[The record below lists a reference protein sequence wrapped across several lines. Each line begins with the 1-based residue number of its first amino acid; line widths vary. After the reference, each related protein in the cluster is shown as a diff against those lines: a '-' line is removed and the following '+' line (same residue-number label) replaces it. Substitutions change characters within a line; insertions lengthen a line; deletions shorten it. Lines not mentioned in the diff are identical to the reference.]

1 MTKIT
6 LKEVILELTPFPEEL
21 VVWSKTH
28 PEFLDALKNVYPE
41 KFISPAM
48 IIIYPPIKGD
58 EACEGDVV
66 IGVYT
71 YHHELNDPIFKQD
84 FIVNKG
90 NLSKEFI
97 LYSKNPAGSSKYVK
111 GIKEFFTKYGKYGHD
126 TSSHHQSLE
135 ELPGQLQER
144 GREAIRLAEK
154 MKIGTPQEIYQA
166 HIDKIYKEVMTIK
179 REDIIVIEKLRN

>member
-1 MTKIT
+1 MKSVT

-21 VVWSKTH
+21 VKWSNSH

-58 EACEGDVV
+58 CACEGDVV

-71 YHHELNDPIFKQD
+71 YHHELNKPIFKQD
-84 FIVNKG
+84 FIVNRG
-90 NLSKEFI
+90 HLSKEFI

-111 GIKEFFTKYGKYGHD
+111 GIKEFFAKYSKYGHN

-135 ELPGQLQER
+135 ELPRQLQER
-144 GREAIRLAEK
+144 GREAVRLAEK
-154 MKIGTPQEIYQA
+154 INIGMPQEIPQE
-166 HIDKIYKEVMTIK
+166 HINKIYKEVMAVK
-179 REDIIVIEKLRN
+179 REDRIVIEKLRN